1 MNNSEINLKDIASP
15 HELKR
20 LSIPQCERLCGEIRK
35 KIIKTVLRGGGHL
48 SSNLGTVELTVALHR
63 VFRSPADK
71 IVWDV
76 GHQVYAHKLLTG
88 RYDDFDS
95 LRKEGGISG
104 FCRPEESE
112 HDAFISGHSST
123 SISAALGMAEAM
135 RLNGDRHHAVAVIG
149 DGAFTG
155 GEAYEGLN
163 NAGKSNDNLIII
175 LNHNDMSISKN
186 VGAFAKYLT
195 SIRGN
200 TAYLNAKKR
209 VEKLLVNTPVIGKP
223 VKNFIK
229 TSKSALKS
237 VLYHSTM
244 FEDMGFVYLG
254 PVDGHNIA
262 ELEEALR
269 AAKKLRRPVF
279 VHVNTVKGKGFRPA
293 EINPGAF
300 HSIPSCGYRKNNP
313 NNEMT
318 DAFSLTAGKAVCSLA
333 DRDSDI
339 CAVTAAMKYG
349 TGLQFFAAKHPER
362 FYDVGIAE
370 QHAVTFAAGL
380 AKGGKLPYFAV
391 YSSFLQRAYDQL
403 IHDVS
408 IDPVHIVLGI
418 DRAGFVGCD
427 GETHQG
433 LFDVPML
440 LTVPGV
446 TIFSPSTYKELELCM
461 KTAFYG
467 TEGIA
472 AVRYPK
478 GGEKTTIGVLDTD
491 SYIITEN
498 GSRRLAV
505 SYGRIVHNL
514 YAAVECDNFDV
525 LKLVKLYPIDRQV
538 IEICLRYDEIY
549 FFEEGT
555 RRGGLGEILLA
566 VLYENGYKG
575 EFVITA
581 VDGFVKQAT
590 EESCFAKYGLDEDG
604 MRKILESGGERESR
618 EAAEIET

>member
-1 MNNSEINLKDIASP
+1 MKNTEKILKELTSP
-15 HELKR
+15 HELSR
-20 LSIPQCERLCGEIRK
+20 LSIPRCERLCGEIRK

-71 IVWDV
+71 IIWDV

-88 RYDDFDS
+88 RYDDFDT

-104 FCRPEESE
+104 FCRPDESE

-135 RLNGDRHHAVAVIG
+135 RLNGDRHHAVAIIG

-155 GEAYEGLN
+155 GMAYEGLN

-200 TAYLNAKKR
+200 NAYLNAKKR
-209 VEKLLVNTPVIGKP
+209 IEKILINTPVIGEP
-223 VKNFIK
+223 VKKFIQ

-262 ELEEALR
+262 ELEDALR
-269 AAKKLRRPVF
+269 AAKKLHRPVF
-279 VHVNTVKGKGFRPA
+279 VHVNTIKGKGFKPA

-300 HSIPSCGYRKNNP
+300 HSIPSCGYVKSNP

-318 DAFSLTAGKAVCSLA
+318 DAFSLTAGKTVCRLA
-333 DRDSDI
+333 DDDTDI
-339 CAVTAAMKYG
+339 CAVTAAMKYA
-349 TGLQFFAAKHPER
+349 TGLQFFAAKHPRR

-391 YSSFLQRAYDQL
+391 YSSFLQRTYDQL

-418 DRAGFVGCD
+418 DRAGFVGED

-440 LTVPGV
+440 LTIPGV

-461 KTAFYG
+461 ETAFYG
-467 TEGIA
+467 TDGIA

-478 GGEKTTIGVLDTD
+478 GSENTTIGVEDTY
-491 SYIITEN
+491 SFILTES
-498 GSRRLAV
+498 GSNMLAV
-505 SYGRIVHNL
+505 SYGRIIHNL
-514 YAAVECDNFDV
+514 YAAADCDV
-525 LKLVKLYPIDRQV
+525 LKLVKIYPIDRQV

-549 FFEEGT
+549 FFEESS
-555 RRGGLGEILLA
+555 RRGGLGELLLA
-566 VLYENGYKG
+566 ELFENGYRG
-575 EFVITA
+575 RFEITA

-590 EESCFAKYGLDEDG
+590 VESCFEKYGLSENG
-604 MRKILESGGERESR
+604 MRKVLNKSAE
-618 EAAEIET
+618 AEIET